1 MKILTK
7 IFDFCVLKALSDV
20 LIFRFFFE
28 VFPMPITL
36 LFEISGTLF
45 EKTKRHNPKLFFAG

>member
-1 MKILTK
+1 MAPPSK

-20 LIFRFFFE
+20 LIFRFFE

-45 EKTKRHNPKLFFAG
+45 EKTKRHNPKLFFPG